1 MPVRMVGAPRLP
13 SSGPSAPDPYLTT
26 LHTRGRS
33 RKALQAALLLESL
46 VPWELSLSAELL
58 LPAEDASHADRVGLT
73 EQTLLELVD
82 RGGEAAISRGATIF
96 AACDRGRDG
105 GLDSVELFLA
115 IEAISEDV
123 RACEALPPEE
133 IKERALEELDAATA
147 TAWAHHSEDCLELLH
162 EISLLRLLVPP
173 PVSARG
179 RLARQQGQAS
189 GSVRAI
195 SAAAAA
201 RARGGAAGRQEAAA
215 QAIEDA
221 LAAERSRVRQTVSER
236 GDVRL
241 LPFLQRFVG
250 LVSDLAA
257 GQAEVGALARA
268 YQAQLEEAVRVAAE
282 EAAPDLKER
291 ERAAAAAAE
300 AERRRRREEANVGEL
315 QRLIER
321 ASLHGGA
328 SEQPADE
335 PAGFCGASPCSVSS
349 AGRSC
354 CSMASPS
361 SGGPSSAGLSS
372 CTGLSGSSAGRAGVV
387 RCDSAWAPRVELKY
401 FERAGAR
408 RRHGV
413 GRLMDSI
420 DPEPEPWAMAWPP
433 AGAGSDSSK
442 AGYFGA
448 SRRRRRSASQ
458 IRP

>member
-1 MPVRMVGAPRLP
+1 M
-13 SSGPSAPDPYLTT
+13 
-26 LHTRGRS
+26 
-33 RKALQAALLLESL
+33 LE
-46 VPWELSLSAELL
+46 
-58 LPAEDASHADRVGLT
+58 
-73 EQTLLELVD
+73 
-82 RGGEAAISRGATIF
+82 
-96 AACDRGRDG
+96 
-105 GLDSVELFLA
+105 
-115 IEAISEDV
+115 
-123 RACEALPPEE
+123 
-133 IKERALEELDAATA
+133 
-147 TAWAHHSEDCLELLH
+147 
-162 EISLLRLLVPP
+162 
-173 PVSARG
+173 
-179 RLARQQGQAS
+179 
-189 GSVRAI
+189 
-195 SAAAAA
+195 
-201 RARGGAAGRQEAAA
+201 
-215 QAIEDA
+215 
-221 LAAERSRVRQTVSER
+221 
-236 GDVRL
+236 
-241 LPFLQRFVG
+241 
-250 LVSDLAA
+250 
-257 GQAEVGALARA
+257 
-268 YQAQLEEAVRVAAE
+268 E